1 MEEAPNPLSLE
12 TPKEKILEHK
22 EFLINTLNEKYN
34 LIIERD
40 SSFIYFKLY
49 KSDEIDLYYYKNEL
63 ELESIIKNL
72 KLNSSKFRDLKDIF
86 ILIEKCYCNNN
97 IFLQKNNDIINL
109 IIKNVHDSNTDEN
122 KICLFKSELNIN
134 ESFDLIFK
142 QIKKIKSNENN
153 ILDDRLSVIEVLL
166 NDIKSDADTRINE
179 GNKEINIIQEKVL
192 KDVKEIKERSDE
204 INKLKEK
211 ISYIK
216 SQKENLKIDNK
227 KN

>member
-97 IFLQKNNDIINL
+97 IFLQENNDIINL

-142 QIKKIKSNENN
+142 QIKKIKSSGNN